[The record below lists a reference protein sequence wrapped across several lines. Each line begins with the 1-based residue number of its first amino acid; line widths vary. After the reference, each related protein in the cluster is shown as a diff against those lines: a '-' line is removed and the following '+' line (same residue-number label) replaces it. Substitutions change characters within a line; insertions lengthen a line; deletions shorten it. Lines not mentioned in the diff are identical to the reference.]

1 MKKALLFSFLF
12 FSVLLNAQEL
22 RAQDNTKYLIKA
34 GKLFDSETGQF
45 KIGMCILVNNTKIE
59 AVKLE
64 KDITIAEQKDYVLID
79 LSKYA
84 VLPGL
89 IDCHTHLLYKE
100 PFFVPG
106 PDYWSTLPSV
116 KVLTMDGDAYRAIY
130 GAARAKGYLE
140 AGITSVQ
147 DLGNSGRYAD
157 MALQRAINEG
167 LVPGPRMSCSGPGL
181 SAAGGQILGL
191 IDKHQNIVDD
201 EYRVIKGVDDALQ
214 AVREHVTQGANVI
227 KIYASNS
234 PNRTMLSNSEI
245 KAIVEEAHRY
255 NIRVTAHATN
265 NRAVYNAIVGGV
277 DGIEHG
283 YAINDTTLEL
293 MAKKGVILVPTYGDS
308 LTTFQYAKLAYPDN
322 TRIQGMITG
331 SRKSSAELLKRVMN
345 KGVTIAYGSD
355 DYNNNK
361 LPFGEGSKR
370 TLIGYYEGGATI
382 PQTLQFATINAS
394 KQINWSSSI
403 GILKQGYLADIIAV
417 DNDIDKNINA
427 ILNTHFVMKDGKIYV
442 NK

>member
-1 MKKALLFSFLF
+1 MKKALLFSFIF
-12 FSVLLNAQEL
+12 ISFLLQ
-22 RAQDNTKYLIKA
+22 AQDNRKSLIKA
-34 GKLFDSETGQF
+34 GKLFDSETGTF
-45 KIGMCILVNNTKIE
+45 KTGMCILVNNTRIE
-59 AVKLE
+59 AVKPE
-64 KDITIAEQKDYVLID
+64 KDITTAEQKDYRLID
-79 LSKYA
+79 LSTYA

-100 PFFVPG
+100 PIFAPG

-157 MALQRAINEG
+157 MALQRAIDEE
-167 LVPGPRMSCSGPGL
+167 LIQGPRMSCAGPGL
-181 SAAGGQILGL
+181 SVAGGQILGL
-191 IDKHQNIVDD
+191 IDKHENIVDD
-201 EYRVIKGVDDALQ
+201 EYTVIKGVDDAIQ
-214 AVREHVTQGANVI
+214 AVREHVTQGAHVI
-227 KIYASNS
+227 KVYANNT
-234 PNRTMLSNSEI
+234 PNKTMLSISEI

-265 NRAVYNAIVGGV
+265 NRAVYNAVIGGV

-283 YAINDTTLEL
+283 YEVDDTTLEL

-308 LTTFQYAKLAYPDN
+308 LTTVQYAKLAYPN
-322 TRIQGMITG
+322 NIRIQGMITG
-331 SRKSSAELLKRVMN
+331 SRKSSAELLKRVM
-345 KGVTIAYGSD
+345 KKRVTIAYGSD
-355 DYNNNK
+355 DYTDYK
-361 LPFGEGSKR
+361 LPFGELSKR
-370 TLIGYYEGGATI
+370 TLIGYYEEGATI
-382 PQTLQFATINAS
+382 PQVLQFATINAS
-394 KQINWSSSI
+394 KQINWSDRI